1 MPTTWKPEAYNS
13 ASVYIV
19 ADNAQRV
26 IDFLK
31 KTFEAT
37 DLRRFDAPDGKIMHA
52 EVRIDDTVIMI
63 ADAGGAYPSFPV
75 WLHVYVPDAQAT
87 YKKGLAAGG
96 VAVQEPVH
104 KPGDSDLRGG
114 VKDPCGNT
122 WWIATQIAA

>member
-19 ADNAQRV
+19 ADSAQRV

-63 ADAGGAYPSFPV
+63 ADAGGAYPRFPSGFTFTCRTRR
-75 WLHVYVPDAQAT
+75 PPT
-87 YKKGLAAGG
+87 KRTPAGG
-96 VAVQEPVH
+96 AAVQEPVH
-104 KPGDSDLRGG
+104 KPGDSTSAAALKTPAATPGG
-114 VKDPCGNT
+114 SPRN
-122 WWIATQIAA
+122 

>member
-1 MPTTWKPEAYNS
+1 MPTTWKPEVYNS

-37 DLRRFDAPDGKIMHA
+37 DLRRFNAPDGKIMHA
-52 EVRIDDTVIMI
+52 EVRIDDTIIMI
-63 ADAGGAYPSFPV
+63 ADAGGAYPAFPV

-87 YKKGLAAGG
+87 YKKGLAACGI
-96 VAVQEPVH
+96 AVQELVH
-104 KPGDSDLRGG
+104 KPGDPDLRGG
-114 VKDPCGNT
+114 VKDPCRNT
-122 WWIATQIAA
+122 W

>member
-13 ASVYIV
+13 VSVYIV

-37 DLRRFDAPDGKIMHA
+37 DLRRFDAPDGKITHA

-63 ADAGGAYPSFPV
+63 ADADGAYPSFPV

-87 YKKGLAAGG
+87 YKKRTRGRWRRG
-96 VAVQEPVH
+96 
-104 KPGDSDLRGG
+104 PGTRPQTRRLR
-114 VKDPCGNT
+114 PPRRR
-122 WWIATQIAA
+122 

>member
-1 MPTTWKPEAYNS
+1 
-13 ASVYIV
+13 
-19 ADNAQRV
+19 
-26 IDFLK
+26 
-31 KTFEAT
+31 
-37 DLRRFDAPDGKIMHA
+37 MHA

-114 VKDPCGNT
+114 VKDPA
-122 WWIATQIAA
+122 ATPGGSPRNELPDRNSSHFGRSPVRSGGRANFHLRFMHS